1 MISLQL
7 EMNKQGERQVK
18 LKNSQQLNKDKME
31 ICAKKLK
38 TDKSNSMEKKIDR
51 QTELIYM
58 NPVLLNCIGRDLED
72 ASVPEPL
79 AQFFKNHLIRL

>member
-38 TDKSNSMEKKIDR
+38 TDKSNSMEKKNRPTNWTNLYESSITKLYWEGSRGCKCPRAPRSIFQKPFD
-51 QTELIYM
+51 
-58 NPVLLNCIGRDLED
+58 
-72 ASVPEPL
+72 
-79 AQFFKNHLIRL
+79 

>member
-31 ICAKKLK
+31 ICAKKI
-38 TDKSNSMEKKIDR
+38 KIFLFLHISFFIR
-51 QTELIYM
+51 HLWHFIYT
-58 NPVLLNCIGRDLED
+58 L
-72 ASVPEPL
+72 
-79 AQFFKNHLIRL
+79 FFFTF